1 MRFRRANLI
10 STRNTNNFHCINN
23 CSAPAIFCLTMKMK
37 VGCKMCIL
45 QDFALTLQKLKHLN
59 VILSTKAKVFRM
71 IKLFLNICMHDILGT
86 LYTLFVFF
94 TAIETYLVRKKV
106 WEMYLSVLD
115 MDDFQ
120 LFGCAIC
127 TASDLW
133 LIEMYSCVFHFC
145 LSNVVSKMINVLIW
159 NYLVQIEILYW
170 QGI

>member
-10 STRNTNNFHCINN
+10 STRNTYNFHYINN

-106 WEMYLSVLD
+106 WEMYLSPRHGWLSAFWLCYLHSLWPMANRDV
-115 MDDFQ
+115 Q
-120 LFGCAIC
+120 LCI
-127 TASDLW
+127 SL
-133 LIEMYSCVFHFC
+133 
-145 LSNVVSKMINVLIW
+145 LSFKWSF
-159 NYLVQIEILYW
+159 
-170 QGI
+170 